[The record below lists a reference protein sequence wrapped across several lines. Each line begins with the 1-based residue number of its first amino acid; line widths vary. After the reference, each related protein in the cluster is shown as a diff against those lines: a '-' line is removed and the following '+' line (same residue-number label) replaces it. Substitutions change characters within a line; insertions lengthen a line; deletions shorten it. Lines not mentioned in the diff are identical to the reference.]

1 MTQYNFEWDIEKAKL
16 NMKKHDVSFDE
27 AAAPRCKMR
36 IEYDFSR
43 GVRGKYYKPDI
54 KINLPV
60 YLDSEVLDFV
70 QRIAKKRKTDISSVV
85 NNLIKNDIQLIEN
98 AK

>member
-1 MTQYNFEWDIEKAKL
+1 
-16 NMKKHDVSFDE
+16 
-27 AAAPRCKMR
+27 MR
-36 IEYDFSR
+36 KEYDFSK
-43 GVRGKYYKPDI
+43 GVRGKFYRPNI

-70 QRIAKKRKTDISSVV
+70 QRIAKKRKTDISSIV

-98 AK
+98 TK

>member
-1 MTQYNFEWDIEKAKL
+1 
-16 NMKKHDVSFDE
+16 
-27 AAAPRCKMR
+27 MR
-36 IEYDFSR
+36 KEYDFSK
-43 GVRGKYYKPDI
+43 GVRGKFYKPDI

-70 QRIAKKRKTDISSVV
+70 QRIARKRKTDISSVV

-98 AK
+98 AE

>member
-1 MTQYNFEWDIEKAKL
+1 
-16 NMKKHDVSFDE
+16 
-27 AAAPRCKMR
+27 MR
-36 IEYDFSR
+36 KEYDFSK
-43 GVRGKYYKPDI
+43 GIRGKFYKPDI

-98 AK
+98 VK

>member
-1 MTQYNFEWDIEKAKL
+1 
-16 NMKKHDVSFDE
+16 
-27 AAAPRCKMR
+27 MR
-36 IEYDFSR
+36 NEYDFSK
-43 GVRGKYYKPDI
+43 GVRGKYYRPDI

-98 AK
+98 TK

>member
-1 MTQYNFEWDIEKAKL
+1 
-16 NMKKHDVSFDE
+16 
-27 AAAPRCKMR
+27 MR
-36 IEYDFSR
+36 KEYDFSK

-60 YLDSEVLDFV
+60 YLDSDVLDFI

-85 NNLIKNDIQLIEN
+85 NKMIKNDIQLIEN
-98 AK
+98 VK

>member
-1 MTQYNFEWDIEKAKL
+1 
-16 NMKKHDVSFDE
+16 
-27 AAAPRCKMR
+27 MR
-36 IEYDFSR
+36 KEYDFST
-43 GVRGKYYKPDI
+43 GVRGKFYKPNI
-54 KINLPV
+54 QINLPV

-98 AK
+98 VK

>member
-1 MTQYNFEWDIEKAKL
+1 
-16 NMKKHDVSFDE
+16 
-27 AAAPRCKMR
+27 MR
-36 IEYDFSR
+36 KEYDFSK
-43 GVRGKYYKPDI
+43 GVRGKFYRPDI

-70 QRIAKKRKTDISSVV
+70 QRIAKKKKTDISSIV

-98 AK
+98 SK